1 MPSVDCMKLLHFK
14 HTQEMVQQFT
24 FLPIIR
30 LLNYT
35 QHTQPKFQKIKLHQL
50 I

>member
-1 MPSVDCMKLLHFK
+1 MPSIDCTKYLHFK
-14 HTQEMVQQFT
+14 HTKEMVQQFT
-24 FLPIIR
+24 FLPIIS

-35 QHTQPKFQKIKLHQL
+35 QQTETKFQKIKLHQL